1 LSAAPPALAASR
13 TLGQVSG
20 LSSDTFMG
28 VRHEFEDLHALGQL
42 PAGDQLSPEQAHRYE
57 EALSR
62 LPDAPTGE
70 EAAALVSLLPPDETT
85 SFGLAWTLVH
95 TIESSPDWPVT
106 EVLDAS
112 TWWRS
117 QLEDRIAKS
126 S

>member
-1 LSAAPPALAASR
+1 
-13 TLGQVSG
+13 
-20 LSSDTFMG
+20 M
-28 VRHEFEDLHALGQL
+28 RHEFEELRAVGQL
-42 PAGDQLSPEQAHRYE
+42 PGGDQLSPAQAHRYE
-57 EALSR
+57 EAISR

-85 SFGLAWTLVH
+85 SFGLTWTLVH

>member
-1 LSAAPPALAASR
+1 MSAAPPALAASR

-70 EAAALVSLLPPDETT
+70 EVPHSSAFCLLTRPRR
-85 SFGLAWTLVH
+85 SGLLGR
-95 TIESSPDWPVT
+95 SST
-106 EVLDAS
+106 
-112 TWWRS
+112 
-117 QLEDRIAKS
+117 QS
-126 S
+126 SRLPIGR